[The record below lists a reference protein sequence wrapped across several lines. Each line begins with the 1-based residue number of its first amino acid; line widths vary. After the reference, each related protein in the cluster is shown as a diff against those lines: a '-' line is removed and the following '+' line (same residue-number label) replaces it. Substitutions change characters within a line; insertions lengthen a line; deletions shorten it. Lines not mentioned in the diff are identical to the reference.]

1 FRKRMRHQIP
11 CNVKIRYQKTQ
22 EEKMSE
28 STIHPQEIEIDT
40 IKNGVA
46 RLLCHWNIES
56 VLHEDVLIYQYEEAV
71 IKWALPLS
79 FISSDGQTI
88 VISTRE
94 DVEAYIQANSAE
106 IMSFAKA
113 TKLEL

>member
-1 FRKRMRHQIP
+1 MP
-11 CNVKIRYQKTQ
+11 
-22 EEKMSE
+22 E
-28 STIHPQEIEIDT
+28 STIYPQEIEID
-40 IKNGVA
+40 IVKNGVA

-79 FISSDGQTI
+79 FISSDGQT
-88 VISTRE
+88 VTISTRE
-94 DVEAYIQANSAE
+94 DVEVYVQVNAAE

-113 TKLEL
+113 TKLTM

>member
-1 FRKRMRHQIP
+1 MP
-11 CNVKIRYQKTQ
+11 
-22 EEKMSE
+22 E
-28 STIHPQEIEIDT
+28 STIYPQEIEIDT
-40 IKNGVA
+40 VKNGVA

-79 FISSDGQTI
+79 FISSDGQT
-88 VISTRE
+88 VMISTRE
-94 DVEAYIQANSAE
+94 DVEAYVQANAAE

-113 TKLEL
+113 TKLTM

>member
-1 FRKRMRHQIP
+1 MP
-11 CNVKIRYQKTQ
+11 
-22 EEKMSE
+22 E
-28 STIHPQEIEIDT
+28 STIYPQEIEIDT
-40 IKNGVA
+40 VKNGVA

-79 FISSDGQTI
+79 FESERETI
-88 VISTRE
+88 TISTRE
-94 DVEAYIQANSAE
+94 DVEVCVQTNAAE

-113 TKLEL
+113 TKLTM

>member
-1 FRKRMRHQIP
+1 M
-11 CNVKIRYQKTQ
+11 Q
-22 EEKMSE
+22 EE
-28 STIHPQEIEIDT
+28 STIYPQEIEIDT
-40 IKNGVA
+40 VKNGVA

-79 FISSDGQTI
+79 FESDGETI
-88 VISTRE
+88 TISTRE
-94 DVEAYIQANSAE
+94 DVEVYVQTNAAE

-113 TKLEL
+113 TKLTM